1 MQRLVFVMNLD
12 AILWNENMQALKDKL
27 YQLIVESTDTS
38 LLSTVTEIL
47 EQNQET
53 GSIWSTLSAEEQINI
68 LLSDSETANPDKQV
82 AHSEMRKRNRK
93 WLN

>member
-1 MQRLVFVMNLD
+1 
-12 AILWNENMQALKDKL
+12 MQALKDKL
-27 YQLIVESTDTS
+27 YQLIEESTDTS

-53 GSIWSTLSAEEQINI
+53 GSIWSTLSAEEQKNI

-82 AHSEMRKRNRK
+82 APSEMRKRNRK